1 MMVEAPERSTVSDG
15 GPEGLPPAAVL
26 SPEARTGK
34 QSVRRDLASRAS
46 GEARTMLRFVID
58 PERRL
63 LPDLAGRLPGRG
75 FWVKADAAS
84 VRKALKKRVFD
95 RHAGGAVVVPD
106 DLPALLERLL
116 VQRCMDAVGLGK
128 RAGDLVSGFDQV
140 AAALAANTA
149 GVLIEASDAAEHGRR
164 KLRAKQVD
172 GPVVAALS
180 RTELGRAL
188 GRDAVVHAW
197 MRNGRLATRLAD
209 DAARLAGFRRPP
221 DDAGDED
228 ADAGDP
234 RAGERRVDEQQGI
247 RRAE

>member
-1 MMVEAPERSTVSDG
+1 MVEAPERSAVSDG
-15 GPEGLPPAAVL
+15 GPEGLPRAAAP
-26 SPEARTGK
+26 SPEARAGK
-34 QSVRRDLASRAS
+34 SAVRRDLASRAS

-63 LPDLAGRLPGRG
+63 LPDLTGRLPGRG
-75 FWVKADAAS
+75 FWVEADAAS

-140 AAALAANTA
+140 AAALAANAA
-149 GVLIEASDAAEHGRR
+149 GVLIEASDAALHGRR
-164 KLRAKQVD
+164 KLRAKQGD

-180 RTELGRAL
+180 RAELGRAL

-221 DDAGDED
+221 DHAGDED
-228 ADAGDP
+228 ADAGGP
-234 RAGERRVDEQQGI
+234 RAGERRADEQQGI
-247 RRAE
+247 RRAG